1 MLATCPVHLTLL
13 DFKVFP
19 QSVLHTLPHSK
30 QSLIRNLHFICSQR
44 NSSINTHPYLFTLK
58 FINFSYD
65 VSTFI
70 SSFFTWFWV
79 QIIHFFHPW
88 KCKSET
94 GHYSPTTACG
104 LETGHTVDCASWS
117 WLEYWEIANCKLD
130 WCGQTEAWQASLLL
144 SLLLYSAYSL
154 DQGMPGK

>member
-13 DFKVFP
+13 DLKVFP

-30 QSLIRNLHFICSQR
+30 QSLIQNLHFICSQR
-44 NSSINTHPYLFTLK
+44 SCSINTHPYLFTLIL
-58 FINFSYD
+58 INFSYA
-65 VSTFI
+65 VSTLI
-70 SSFFTWFWV
+70 SSLFKLFILK
-79 QIIHFFHPW
+79 QAI
-88 KCKSET
+88 
-94 GHYSPTTACG
+94 YSPTTACG

-117 WLEYWEIANCKLD
+117 WLECWEIVNCKWG